1 MKFLLLFIAAIV
13 ISTSV
18 NAKLDEIFDGQT
30 KITKPFALRDP
41 FQAPKFKSQS
51 NRLTKERAKGILN
64 NIPDLEAEFDIESII
79 IVGILIGKERR
90 VLVKLKQGKT
100 VSKEVYTLKEGDYFG
115 RNGPEIK
122 AILPGG
128 VILVEKITNVYGE
141 FEFIET
147 VVPISR

>member
-1 MKFLLLFIAAIV
+1 MKYIYLFLVSMLF
-13 ISTSV
+13 STS
-18 NAKLDEIFDGQT
+18 AFTKIDEIFEGQT
-30 KITKPFALRDP
+30 KIEKPFELRDP

-51 NRLTKERAKGILN
+51 NRLTKQRAKGILD
-64 NIPDLEAEFDIESII
+64 NIPNLDAEFDLESIL

-100 VSKEVYTLKEGDYFG
+100 VSKEVYTLKEGDTFG

-147 VVPISR
+147 VVPISK